1 LRTTKPI
8 HYKEDEGDEVQQSD
22 GEGNEDEH
30 LAEKPEADND
40 PDTKP
45 PAKRRKTTP
54 RKTKAVVQ
62 VKSEEKVQLEI
73 EMEKQ
78 SKPLIQQ

>member
-1 LRTTKPI
+1 MRTTKPI
-8 HYKEDEGDEVQQSD
+8 DFKEDEGDEVQESD
-22 GEGNEDEH
+22 GEGSEDEH
-30 LAEKPEADND
+30 LAEKPEVDDD